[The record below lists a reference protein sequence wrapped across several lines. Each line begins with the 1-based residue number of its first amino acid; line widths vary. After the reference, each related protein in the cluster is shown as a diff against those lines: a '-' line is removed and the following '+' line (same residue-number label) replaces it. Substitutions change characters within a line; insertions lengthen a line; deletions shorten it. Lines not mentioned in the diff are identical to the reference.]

1 MVSDISI
8 YKAANYNAEIYD
20 FISFLLIRNCH
31 LHTNVLNVIKSAKK
45 SFDIRLV
52 KYQVRPLR
60 NMSDNVHLS
69 TLTRNT
75 FATAP
80 LLFNYA
86 LNITK
91 CAMFSEQFV
100 MQYLSNGLHLFLS

>member
-45 SFDIRLV
+45 KF
-52 KYQVRPLR
+52 
-60 NMSDNVHLS
+60 
-69 TLTRNT
+69 
-75 FATAP
+75 
-80 LLFNYA
+80 
-86 LNITK
+86 
-91 CAMFSEQFV
+91 
-100 MQYLSNGLHLFLS
+100 